1 MTIIDHHIVRLLM
14 NIRDDCNQSVF
25 DVGKVLTDSLVRA
38 QMQLDAKRAADV
50 EKNASYGV

>member
-1 MTIIDHHIVRLLM
+1 
-14 NIRDDCNQSVF
+14 
-25 DVGKVLTDSLVRA
+25 LVRA